1 MCVFHKVM
9 QSNYPTIRSCR
20 TSSNPH
26 YYYLEAALF
35 ASEDYHLLANA
46 ANKFWN
52 LIDL

>member
-1 MCVFHKVM
+1 MSTVNLFA
-9 QSNYPTIRSCR
+9 YDE
-20 TSSNPH
+20 SNPH
-26 YYYLEAALF
+26 YYLEAALF